1 MVKASGRLAA
11 TAVALM
17 LTACLPIAADSYIDF
32 NGKITDEQGRPYKRC
47 DLTLLDGNDEFRRYT
62 AKDGWFSTGFS
73 SGPFDYTVVFEASC
87 DGAVEKYQSKPT
99 RLKAGGKPND
109 VGTFVLRRAPQ

>member
-1 MVKASGRLAA
+1 MVMASARLVA
-11 TAVALM
+11 TAAALM
-17 LTACLPIAADSYIDF
+17 LTACLPIGDSYVDF

-47 DLTLLDGNDEFRRYT
+47 DLTLLDGNDEFQRYT

-73 SGPFDYTVVFEASC
+73 SGPFNYTVVFEATC
-87 DGAVEKYQSKPT
+87 DGAAETYRSKPI

-109 VGTFVLRRAPQ
+109 VGTFVLKRAPQ